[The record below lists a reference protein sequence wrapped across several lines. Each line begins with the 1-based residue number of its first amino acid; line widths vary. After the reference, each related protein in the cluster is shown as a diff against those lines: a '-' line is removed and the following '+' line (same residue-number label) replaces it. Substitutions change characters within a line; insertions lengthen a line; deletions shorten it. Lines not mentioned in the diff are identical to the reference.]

1 MQKGRILIIDDNE
14 DVNML
19 FKIFLEYEGYKVD
32 VYTDPIE
39 ALYYFKKGLYDLI
52 LLDLKMPKMDG
63 ILMFRGL
70 KKIDEQ
76 VIICLTTANAQY
88 IQELKKEIPNIDD
101 TVITKP
107 IILKDLKNKIDSL
120 LENKNNNK

>member
-1 MQKGRILIIDDNE
+1 MDDNE

-120 LENKNNNK
+120 LEKKNNNK